1 MHRSKGDENEEKAD
15 GVFWRDY
22 AEEGMYADLP
32 ILYDATGKYAMFC
45 QDPKDEDIMR
55 FIGMQ

>member
-32 ILYDATGKYAMFC
+32 ILYDAPGKYAMFC